1 MYSNH
6 AIYFIFLVFDPLP
19 AVFNIVAI
27 HPSLTLEAAAMV
39 PDVGVF
45 VFTWLVQQR
54 FRFMGIPAVDS
65 PSMVGSRVWWGVGV
79 NTRLPYHYPIGSDT
93 SQGQR
98 QALTGMYI

>member
-1 MYSNH
+1 VYLNH

-54 FRFMGIPAVDS
+54 FRFMGIPAADS
-65 PSMVGSRVWWGVGV
+65 LSMVGSRDGGVLGV
-79 NTRLPYHYPIGSDT
+79 SLDPHHAPWV
-93 SQGQR
+93 
-98 QALTGMYI
+98 